1 MIESELKQHFEHLF
15 PPNSQLHLTLHQFLT
30 EWAKKKVLTAF
41 PFPRATKHYCGVT
54 FLAAKIIIPLFSM
67 VQHDLMLQYI
77 QLLLLLT
84 LKFTLQNWHKDT
96 WCWLNCAKEESET
109 KVVWQIYSV
118 CFLRC
123 CRLYVVSS
131 NWTLGLPVLSIL
143 SDPAFRLS
151 KSLVTQLSI
160 Y

>member
-15 PPNSQLHLTLHQFLT
+15 PPNSQPHLTLHQFLT

-54 FLAAKIIIPLFSM
+54 FLAKIIIPPFSM
-67 VQHDLMLQYI
+67 VQHDLIWQYI

-96 WCWLNCAKEESET
+96 WYWLKRNQREK
-109 KVVWQIYSV
+109 WFDRFFSV
-118 CFLRC
+118 FLRC

>member
-67 VQHDLMLQYI
+67 VQHALISQYI

-84 LKFTLQNWHKDT
+84 LRFTLQN
-96 WCWLNCAKEESET
+96 
-109 KVVWQIYSV
+109 
-118 CFLRC
+118 
-123 CRLYVVSS
+123 
-131 NWTLGLPVLSIL
+131 
-143 SDPAFRLS
+143 
-151 KSLVTQLSI
+151 
-160 Y
+160 